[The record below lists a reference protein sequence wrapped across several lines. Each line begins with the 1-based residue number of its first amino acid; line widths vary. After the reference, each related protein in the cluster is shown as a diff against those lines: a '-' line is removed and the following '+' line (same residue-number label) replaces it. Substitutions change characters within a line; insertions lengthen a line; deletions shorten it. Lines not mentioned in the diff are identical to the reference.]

1 MFWPL
6 KDGEEGNCRTAATTE
21 TTSCGFCGVCGSERE
36 QFIWDLSEIA
46 DSFAALWGSRG
57 MLSYK

>member
-6 KDGEEGNCRTAATTE
+6 KDGEEGNCRTTATTE

-36 QFIWDLSEIA
+36 QFREDLSEIA
-46 DSFAALWGSRG
+46 DSSAALWGS
-57 MLSYK
+57 LSYK